1 MYGDVTIFDASA
13 SFLSLPVFVEAEKAQ
28 TEKVQTEKTLGAA
41 EKCRAQS
48 ADRTIK
54 AVAHSCGAI
63 HKHNKLRNI
72 QMTSNTENIASTSDS
87 QTARSGGAERE
98 NAAAGS
104 GRLARMSQADR
115 SGEGM
120 LDRQRALIGDD
131 ATERLRG
138 ARVLLFGVG
147 GVGGYVLE
155 ALVRAGV
162 GAVGVVDFDVVSPS
176 NLNRQIIATASTV
189 GRRKTELA
197 AERAR
202 SINPELEVT
211 EYDVFATAENI
222 PELVRGYAP
231 SFVIDAIDCT
241 ASKIAIIAAA
251 KELGVPVISSM
262 GTGNKLDPT
271 RFRIGDISETRVCPL
286 AKVVRIELRRRGI
299 TDVPVLWSD
308 EDPVIRSRTPASV
321 SFVPSV
327 AGLLIAGY
335 CIRRLAGLKR

>member
-1 MYGDVTIFDASA
+1 
-13 SFLSLPVFVEAEKAQ
+13 
-28 TEKVQTEKTLGAA
+28 
-41 EKCRAQS
+41 
-48 ADRTIK
+48 
-54 AVAHSCGAI
+54 
-63 HKHNKLRNI
+63 
-72 QMTSNTENIASTSDS
+72 MTSNTENIASTADS
-87 QTARSGGAERE
+87 HNTAGAVDPQTVRSNGAERE

-104 GRLARMSQADR
+104 GRFDGMGQTDR
-115 SGEGM
+115 SDEGM
-120 LDRQRALIGDD
+120 LDRQRALIGDE

-176 NLNRQIIATASTV
+176 NLNRQIIATAATV
-189 GRRKTELA
+189 GRKKTALA

-202 SINPELEVT
+202 SINPELDVT
-211 EYDVFATAENI
+211 EYEMFATAENI
-222 PELVRGYAP
+222 PALVRGYAP
-231 SFVIDAIDCT
+231 DFVIDAIDCT
-241 ASKIAIIAAA
+241 ASKLSVIATA
-251 KELGVPVISSM
+251 KELGIPVISCM

-271 RFRIGDISETRVCPL
+271 RFRISDISETRVCPL
-286 AKVVRIELRRRGI
+286 AKVVRIELRHRGI

-308 EDPVIRSRTPASV
+308 EDPIVRRRTPASV

-335 CIRRLAGLKR
+335 CIRRLAGLDR

>member
-1 MYGDVTIFDASA
+1 
-13 SFLSLPVFVEAEKAQ
+13 
-28 TEKVQTEKTLGAA
+28 
-41 EKCRAQS
+41 
-48 ADRTIK
+48 
-54 AVAHSCGAI
+54 
-63 HKHNKLRNI
+63 
-72 QMTSNTENIASTSDS
+72 MTSNTENIASTADS
-87 QTARSGGAERE
+87 QNTAGAVDPQTVRSNGAERE

-104 GRLARMSQADR
+104 GRFDGMGQTDR
-115 SGEGM
+115 SDEGM
-120 LDRQRALIGDD
+120 LDRQRALIGDE

-176 NLNRQIIATASTV
+176 NLNRQIIATAATV
-189 GRRKTELA
+189 GRKKTALA

-202 SINPELEVT
+202 SINPELDVT
-211 EYDVFATAENI
+211 EYEMFATAENI
-222 PELVRGYAP
+222 PALVRGYAREEGIP
-231 SFVIDAIDCT
+231 I
-241 ASKIAIIAAA
+241 
-251 KELGVPVISSM
+251 LSSM

-271 RFRIGDISETRVCPL
+271 RFRISDISETRVCPL
-286 AKVVRIELRRRGI
+286 AKVVRIELRHRGI

-308 EDPVIRSRTPASV
+308 EDPIVRRRTPASV

-335 CIRRLAGLKR
+335 CIRRLAGLDR

>member
-1 MYGDVTIFDASA
+1 
-13 SFLSLPVFVEAEKAQ
+13 
-28 TEKVQTEKTLGAA
+28 
-41 EKCRAQS
+41 
-48 ADRTIK
+48 
-54 AVAHSCGAI
+54 
-63 HKHNKLRNI
+63 
-72 QMTSNTENIASTSDS
+72 MTSNTENIASTSDS

-98 NAAAGS
+98 NAVAGS
-104 GRLARMSQADR
+104 GRLARMSQVDR

-120 LDRQRALIGDD
+120 LDRQRTLIGDD

-211 EYDVFATAENI
+211 EYDVFATDENI

-241 ASKIAIIAAA
+241 ASKIGIIAAA

-286 AKVVRIELRRRGI
+286 AKVMRIELRRRGI

-335 CIRRLAGLKR
+335 CIRRLAGLEC